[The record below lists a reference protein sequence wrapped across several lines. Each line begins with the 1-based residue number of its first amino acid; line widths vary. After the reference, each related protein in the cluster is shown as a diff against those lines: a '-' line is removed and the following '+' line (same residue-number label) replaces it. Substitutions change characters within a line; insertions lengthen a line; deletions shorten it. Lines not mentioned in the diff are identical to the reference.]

1 MRIKLLAISLVIVF
15 SQWSCGIYSFSG
27 SSIPPEVE
35 TFSVDFFQ
43 NKAAIVA
50 PVLSQTMTE
59 KLKSKFIS
67 ETNLSIQEE
76 EGDFEFSGVITGYTV
91 SPVAA
96 QNSED
101 ANLNRLTITVT
112 AKLVCDK
119 KPELSFEQSFQN
131 FQDFDARTNFS
142 SIESS
147 LIDEISDML
156 IQQIFNKAAI
166 NW

>member
-1 MRIKLLAISLVIVF
+1 M
-15 SQWSCGIYSFSG
+15 
-27 SSIPPEVE
+27 
-35 TFSVDFFQ
+35 
-43 NKAAIVA
+43 A
-50 PVLSQTMTE
+50 PVLSQTLTE

-76 EGDFEFSGVITGYTV
+76 QGDFEFSGAITGYTV

-112 AKLVCDK
+112 AKLECKK

-142 SIESS
+142 SIESA